1 MNPIDDKLRI
11 GVPGSEPETMSLPP
25 DTRFGPSYI
34 VAFLLAGLL
43 LAAPCAWAA
52 DGPGAAAF
60 AAMRRAWA
68 AGNLDAAIEQADKV
82 LKAEPQNVVYLNAI
96 GGLFCEKAQQANLFT
111 KKSWAGK
118 CHGTWEKA
126 LVIDPKNIDIR
137 FNLIQYYAQAPA
149 IVGGG
154 IDKAKAQATEI
165 AALDPVRGEIA
176 WGNIARSEKQP
187 GEAERHY
194 RRAAE
199 IDAAG
204 MRGPVA
210 LANFFVSQKR
220 WAEATGLFE
229 QRLAKNADDLFAA
242 YQLGRLLQAEGSE
255 IAKAVPL
262 LDRYLA
268 GPAMLDGP
276 THADAWF
283 RKGQVFDKL
292 GKKAEA
298 IAAFEAALKLA
309 PDHGGA
315 LRELKR
321 LKG

>member
-1 MNPIDDKLRI
+1 MIRSRRI
-11 GVPGSEPETMSLPP
+11 GAM
-25 DTRFGPSYI
+25 
-34 VAFLLAGLL
+34 LLAGLL
-43 LAAPCAWAA
+43 FSALIAWAA
-52 DGPGAAAF
+52 GGPGAAAY
-60 AAMRRAWA
+60 AAMRKAWA
-68 AGNLDAAIEQADKV
+68 AGDLDAAIKQADLV

-96 GGLFCEKAQQANLFT
+96 GGLYCEKAQKANLFT
-111 KKSWAGK
+111 RASWAGK
-118 CHGTWEKA
+118 CRSTWEKA
-126 LVIDPKNIDIR
+126 LLIDPKTIDIR

-154 IDKAKAQATEI
+154 IDKAKAQAGAI

-176 WGNIARSEKQP
+176 WANIAKSEKQL

-194 RRAAE
+194 RQAAE

-210 LANFFVSQKR
+210 LAGFLVSQKR
-220 WAEATGLFE
+220 WADAKGLFE
-229 QRLAKNADDLFAA
+229 QRLVRNADDRFAA
-242 YQLGRLLQAEGSE
+242 FQLARLLQDEGAE

-262 LDRYLA
+262 FDRYLE
-268 GPAMLDGP
+268 GPALQGGP

-283 RKGQVFDKL
+283 RKGQVLDKL
-292 GKKAEA
+292 GKKTEA
-298 IAAFEAALKLA
+298 IAAYEAVLKLA

-315 LRELKR
+315 LREIKR